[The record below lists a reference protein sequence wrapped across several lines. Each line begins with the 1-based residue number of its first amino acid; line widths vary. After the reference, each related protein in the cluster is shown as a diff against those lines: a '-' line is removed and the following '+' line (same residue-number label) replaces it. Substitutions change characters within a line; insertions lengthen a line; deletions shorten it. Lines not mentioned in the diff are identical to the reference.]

1 MAFTFGKC
9 DLIPHHVRYHYSAYE
24 EALANMTK
32 YI

>member
-1 MAFTFGKC
+1 MAFTFVKC
-9 DLIPHHVRYHYSAYE
+9 DLIPHRVQYHYSANE